1 MTLKIKVTD
10 TQNLSFHRHSTITCA
25 LEIIYFMFGMVE
37 ILYKNVLLHTS
48 SQPRVQRLVPRG

>member
-25 LEIIYFMFGMVE
+25 LEIIYF
-37 ILYKNVLLHTS
+37 LYVLYGGN
-48 SQPRVQRLVPRG
+48 PI